1 MGACPTSGRVIPA
14 PTQRTDTRAQPWAG
28 RRPLRCGRRFPRR
41 GGACPSRRPART
53 SDMRATTRVAP
64 TAWTHVSHKFRIPN
78 SEFRIHLPPVTAAT
92 AATAFPP
99 SQAVASRHGP
109 SRAPAP
115 TQRMALPPLKGVLG
129 VPSAHTGRRGLA
141 WQSVSH
147 VSVGGGVL
155 DAPHPSSLGQ
165 GVRIATPALRR
176 WFAMTGLRPMRSAP
190 ADPRFP
196 RRGDLRSPASLRA
209 CPTSGPGH
217 GLGAG
222 PYAVT
227 LPPPPGEVS
236 AACNA
241 RR

>member
-1 MGACPTSGRVIPA
+1 MPLPPTCANVGHAGDHKGRPYGVDA
-14 PTQRTDTRAQPWAG
+14 
-28 RRPLRCGRRFPRR
+28 RFPQ
-41 GGACPSRRPART
+41 
-53 SDMRATTRVAP
+53 
-64 TAWTHVSHKFRIPN
+64 IPN

-115 TQRMALPPLKGVLG
+115 TQRTALPPLKGE

-141 WQSVSH
+141 WQSASR

-176 WFAMTGLRPMRSAP
+176 WFAMTGLRPVRSAP

-209 CPTSGPGH
+209 YPTSGPGH
-217 GLGAG
+217 GRGAG
-222 PYAVT
+222 PY
-227 LPPPPGEVS
+227 EVG
-236 AACNA
+236 A
-241 RR
+241 RSPYHAL